1 MNGCCGPH
9 NEGSAGTRA
18 LLVCFGGMSNVG
30 TLTGLAALDVVKA
43 GGGTIFCLASLANGD
58 PVVQQR
64 LREAER
70 IVAVD
75 GCPLACARRIAE
87 RAGFPPHAAL
97 VLTHDLGIKKGL
109 PPALTEEDRER
120 AVEAIRNALRGRDR
134 AGE

>member
-1 MNGCCGPH
+1 MA
-9 NEGSAGTRA
+9 ERA

-30 TLTGLAALDVVKA
+30 TLTGVAALEVAKA
-43 GGGTIFCLASLANGD
+43 GEGTIFCLASLANGD
-58 PVVQQR
+58 PVVQKR

-97 VLTHDLGIKKGL
+97 VLSEDLGIKKG
-109 PPALTEEDRER
+109 PPSAVDDGDRER
-120 AVEAIRNALRGRDR
+120 VATAITRAVRGLTQR
-134 AGE
+134 EE

>member
-1 MNGCCGPH
+1 MA
-9 NEGSAGTRA
+9 ERA

-30 TLTGLAALDVVKA
+30 TLTGLAALEVARA
-43 GGGTIFCLASLANGD
+43 GEGTIFCLASLANGD
-58 PVVQQR
+58 PAVQQR

-70 IVAVD
+70 VVAVD

-87 RAGFPPHAAL
+87 RAGFPPHVAL
-97 VLTHDLGIKKGL
+97 VLTHDLGIKKGP

-120 AVEAIRNALRGRDR
+120 AVEAIRDAVRGRGR